1 MKRQKTDPA
10 PDTSPAFDPAGLLAT
25 MPFADAFGR
34 GATMMSRSLA
44 AMQRESVRF
53 MNKRLEDN
61 MRVAGEMGACR
72 NLPDML
78 ALQQKWLAGLTRAY
92 ADEWQRYNELMAEIV
107 SGDAEEPGPAAAN
120 GSRHPQAS

>member
-1 MKRQKTDPA
+1 MKRQKTDTA
-10 PDTSPAFDPAGLLAT
+10 PDLSASLDPAGLMAA

-34 GATMMSRSLA
+34 GASVVSRSLA

-53 MNKRLEDN
+53 MNKRLEEN

-78 ALQQKWLAGLTRAY
+78 ALQQKWIAGLTRAY
-92 ADEWQRYNELMAEIV
+92 ADEWQRCNELMAEIV
-107 SGDAEEPGPAAAN
+107 RGDGADEPAETGRRNGAAQ
-120 GSRHPQAS
+120 GH